1 MLTLR
6 NRPAFSLRRILVVSL
21 LLFALLPAA
30 LVTWLLARSSTQS
43 VGDLANQVVSSV
55 AIRVQAETE
64 NHLQQAHVI
73 MNGLFPA
80 VLTKQQTLQARKWL
94 EQPALFE
101 PMAFA
106 LTRQSP
112 SVPFLYMGTVKGH
125 FFGVEQTPRG
135 AQVVIREVRNDQ
147 ANTRQFFLASQPG
160 DRSQRLAGEAASYEP
175 RTRAWYE
182 AALRAGGRIFSPV
195 AISPAQKQLVI
206 TLSQPVYDDFSGA
219 AGVFATDLHLQRL
232 ADFLRTQRISAR
244 GAAYLVDEQGLL
256 VATSAGDALYRE
268 NLKTLERVRPDDSRN
283 EVIRVSYRALEV
295 GLRKNRPIR

>member
-147 ANTRQFFLASQPG
+147 ANTRQFFWPASPATA
-160 DRSQRLAGEAASYEP
+160 RS
-175 RTRAWYE
+175 AWPVR
-182 AALRAGGRIFSPV
+182 LRAMSPAPAPGTKPRCVRAGRIFF
-195 AISPAQKQLVI
+195 AGCYLAGAK
-206 TLSQPVYDDFSGA
+206 A
-219 AGVFATDLHLQRL
+219 AGHHAVTA
-232 ADFLRTQRISAR
+232 
-244 GAAYLVDEQGLL
+244 GL
-256 VATSAGDALYRE
+256 
-268 NLKTLERVRPDDSRN
+268 
-283 EVIRVSYRALEV
+283 
-295 GLRKNRPIR
+295 